1 MEIRPYQ
8 PEDDP
13 LLLELERQSPRG
25 FPHPFV
31 HFRRRFIDRANMY
44 KNSFTLVAVAD
55 GGQIVGVTSI
65 IVRKTLIGGEP
76 MMIAYSFDTRVHPK
90 HRRHGIGHA
99 LVEEKLKWAQTQGAI
114 GVYSLIVTTNQA
126 SLGMVAKSGYQKIRL
141 VLYFE
146 FSPAPMID
154 GSPQQVECH
163 TALREEDVRDIH
175 WYYGT
180 RDLYTPNISSR
191 LTDLEFQRWTANN
204 GNDERAGISVY
215 NQSKIYAHLSADAPW
230 PRTELEIDRLGRNL
244 KLFDLTGIDKPALLK
259 SVFDTLRD
267 EAVVY
272 NVNKLTVLFDKAEL
286 IPRFIM
292 ESASHQTD
300 YWLMFKPFYIDAIP
314 NWTDYVYL
322 DPRDL

>member
-31 HFRRRFIDRANMY
+31 HFRRRFIDRATMY
-44 KNSFTLVAVAD
+44 PQSHTLVAEMD
-55 GGQIVGVTSI
+55 GQIVGVTSI
-65 IVRKTLIGGEP
+65 IVRKTFIGGEP
-76 MMIAYSFDTRVHPK
+76 MLMAYSFDTRVHPK

-99 LVEEKLKWAQTQGAI
+99 MVEEKLKWARTQGAI

-141 VLYFE
+141 VIYFE
-146 FSPAPMID
+146 FSPYPMLEF
-154 GSPQQVECH
+154 SPHTVECYETLH
-163 TALREEDVRDIH
+163 EEDIRDIH
-175 WYYGT
+175 WYYGS
-180 RDLYTPNISSR
+180 RDLYTSNISER
-191 LTDLEFQRWTANN
+191 LKNLDLQRWRVTDGN
-204 GNDERAGISVY
+204 GTRAGISVY

-230 PRTELEIDRLGRNL
+230 PRTEPEIERLGRNL
-244 KLFDLTGIDKPALLK
+244 KLFDLTGIEHPHLLK
-259 SVFDTLRD
+259 PVFDTLRD
-267 EAVVY
+267 EAVVH
-272 NVNKLTVLFDKAEL
+272 NVNKLTILFDKAEL

-292 ESASHQTD
+292 EAANHETD
-300 YWLMFKPFYIDAIP
+300 YWLMFKPFFNDAMP
-314 NWTDYVYL
+314 NWSEYVYL